1 MLSPRKSLLALAL
14 IAALAVFAGGALAA
28 NGGNSDNAKL
38 CQDWP
43 ALMDSSGA
51 QFSNEGACVSSAA
64 HGSAVYALASLT
76 VEPSV
81 SQPFDGIAVSTSGFG
96 LAPTTFA
103 TTSLLKNGT
112 EIKFDALVVPA
123 SGIVSSGSPFGTF
136 EAPCVAGNV
145 WSATATGI
153 SADSL
158 STPTMP
164 GIPVTSNTVTRTAT
178 CP

>member
-28 NGGNSDNAKL
+28 TGGNSGNAKL
-38 CQDWP
+38 CQNWP
-43 ALMDSSGA
+43 TLMDASGA

-64 HGSAVYALASLT
+64 HGGAVYALASLT
-76 VEPSV
+76 VEPSAT
-81 SQPFDGIAVSTSGFG
+81 QPFDGISVSTSGFG

-123 SGIVSSGSPFGTF
+123 GGAVSGQPFGSF
-136 EAPCVAGNV
+136 AAPCVAGNV
-145 WSATATGI
+145 WSATATGM

-164 GIPVTSNTVTRTAT
+164 GIPVTSNTVTRTST

>member
-1 MLSPRKSLLALAL
+1 MLSPKKSLLAFAL
-14 IAALAVFAGGALAA
+14 TAALAVFAGGALAA
-28 NGGNSDNAKL
+28 NGGNSSNAKL

-43 ALMDSSGA
+43 ALMDASGS

-64 HGSAVYALASLT
+64 QGGAIYALAGLT
-76 VEPSV
+76 VEPSAN
-81 SQPFDGIAVSTSGFG
+81 QPFDGLSVSTSGFG

-123 SGIVSSGSPFGTF
+123 SGV
-136 EAPCVAGNV
+136 GNV
-145 WSATATGI
+145 YSATATGI

-158 STPTMP
+158 SAPTMP
-164 GIPVTSNTVTRTAT
+164 GIPVISNTVTRTSS